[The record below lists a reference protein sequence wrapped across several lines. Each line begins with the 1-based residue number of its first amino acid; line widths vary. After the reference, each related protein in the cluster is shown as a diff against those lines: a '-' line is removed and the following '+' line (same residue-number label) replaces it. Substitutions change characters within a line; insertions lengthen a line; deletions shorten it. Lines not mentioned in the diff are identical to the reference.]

1 MSEHKP
7 LGTEEEL
14 ANAVDELFEAIPP
27 PETDEEVDTFLRECG
42 YEPVELLSRLRQVV
56 DDAAANSPLNWRNR
70 ALKEMEGARARRDRI
85 VVDQNNRDEII
96 AAIERLY
103 TKLTES
109 RRQLVPAAH
118 FRNRENASDEDLAD
132 LLGDLEY
139 LATEEG

>member
-96 AAIERLY
+96 AAI
-103 TKLTES
+103 
-109 RRQLVPAAH
+109 
-118 FRNRENASDEDLAD
+118 
-132 LLGDLEY
+132 
-139 LATEEG
+139 

>member
-42 YEPVELLSRLRQVV
+42 YKPVELLSRLRQVV